1 MRTRLAFGG
10 VVALILM
17 GAGILLAQ
25 SDPVIGTWKLN
36 LAKSKFT
43 AGAPPKEQTVT
54 LVQAGDQYQVTIS
67 GTAPDGTPFSGK
79 YSIPMKGGAGKV
91 LAGPYDAVSSK
102 RMNDNTLDVSDMKGG
117 KEVMH
122 IHVVVSKDGKTQ
134 TGTAKGVDL
143 LGKPVAAVGV
153 YDKE

>member
-1 MRTRLAFGG
+1 MKLPLAVGG
-10 VVALILM
+10 VVALTLVGSGVM
-17 GAGILLAQ
+17 LAQ
-25 SDPVIGTWKLN
+25 SDPFIGTWKLN
-36 LAKSKFT
+36 LAQSKFT
-43 AGAPPKEQTVT
+43 AGVPPKEQTVT

-67 GTAPDGTPFSGK
+67 GKAPDGTPFSGQ

-102 RMNDNTLDVSDMKGG
+102 RINDNTLEVSDMKGG

-143 LGKPVAAVGV
+143 QGKPVASVGV